1 MKLSQLFNSLSL
13 SLSLSR
19 FQPWAELKET
29 KKENSRGFT
38 LIELLVVI
46 AIIGILSV
54 AIFVGIQSAQASAR
68 DSRRQG
74 ELSQVKKSLQAYY
87 LSNNSYPTTDSAG
100 ISLEADS
107 DANGA
112 FTQAMRGSGYM
123 SVIPRDPKYA
133 IGGDYAYKYIA
144 TTTDSYTLCAKS
156 EFRGDYFCVD
166 QTSGGGITRS
176 ATVPVFGGWGAGG
189 SFACGVST
197 VTFTYKGGSVTY
209 GTVLNTTTNECWMD
223 RNLGAT
229 KIATSFNDC
238 PSYPSNCAYGDLF
251 QWGRLDDGHQT
262 RNSGITTVL
271 SGSSNPGHG
280 NFIYGMGSPY
290 DWVSPQIES
299 LWQGVSGTNNPCPSG
314 WRIPTEGEWTAER
327 LSWTAGNNYTGA
339 FVSPLKLTAAGYRTH
354 SNAVVFNAGVNGYY
368 WSSTVS
374 APNSR
379 LLYFYSG
386 DAHLSS
392 DHRAYGFSV
401 RCVKD

>member
-1 MKLSQLFNSLSL
+1 MKLSQLFNSLSLSL

-112 FTQAMRGSGYM
+112 FTQAMKGSGYM

-144 TTTDSYTLCAKS
+144 TTTDSYILCAKS
-156 EFRGDYFCVD
+156 EVKGDYFCVD
-166 QTSGGGITRS
+166 QTSGGGIARS
-176 ATVPVFGGWGAGG
+176 DTAPVFGGWGG
-189 SFACGVST
+189 SGFACGDT
-197 VTFTYKGGSVTY
+197 VTFTYKGSSVTY
-209 GTVLNTTTNECWMD
+209 GTVEHNSKCWMD
-223 RNLGAT
+223 RNLGAAQV
-229 KIATSFNDC
+229 ATLFND
-238 PSYPSNCAYGDLF
+238 SAAYGDLF

-314 WRIPTEGEWTAER
+314 WRIPIEAEWTAER
-327 LSWTAGNNYTGA
+327 TSWSQNNYTGA
-339 FVSPLKLTAAGYRTH
+339 FASPLKLTAAGYRYR
-354 SNAVVFNAGVNGYY
+354 SNAVVYDAGANGYY
-368 WSSTVS
+368 WSSAVS
-374 APNSR
+374 VPYAR
-379 LLYFYSG
+379 LLYFHSG
-386 DAHLSS
+386 DANMDSNY
-392 DHRAYGFSV
+392 RANGFSV